1 MLNSKSRWSLP
12 KSDFVASMYHGKVRM
27 PRVLMAL
34 IPTTNNCAMKW
45 CSRALQMNH
54 GAGVSFGGN
63 FLPIWNI
70 EVRKTLPL
78 RQIIRRPKRL
88 WGSGFSN
95 RNWLLVLFPLA
106 PAEVEKTLN
115 SKTSR
120 ANRCAGSH
128 SGSFR
133 FRFSNPLGTAH
144 KPKQAKKIA
153 CLPLSCS
160 RTNFDIYDWSYQNVI
175 FMKSF
180 ILFS

>member
-1 MLNSKSRWSLP
+1 MLRPKSKRSMPNSKSQSSLQ
-12 KSDFVASMYHGKVRM
+12 KSASEASMHLGKVRM

-133 FRFSNPLGTAH
+133 FRFSNPLGTAY
-144 KPKQAKKIA
+144 KSLGRRKNALGLYLCQRTVIA
-153 CLPLSCS
+153 
-160 RTNFDIYDWSYQNVI
+160 TN
-175 FMKSF
+175 
-180 ILFS
+180 